1 MAERIGRSDH
11 VMGIVARALAS
22 ALTDGGVTMAE
33 WVTVASATLIA
44 FAGVW
49 SIPNATVKDHA
60 AEHEAK

>member
-1 MAERIGRSDH
+1 MIYAKAVVGALIAGL
-11 VMGIVARALAS
+11 GALAS